1 MQHIW
6 MLQMT
11 RIRFQFCS
19 DPAIIH
25 VLSDSMAAY
34 IQTIPKT
41 RKNKPSVQY
50 WLLDL
55 AEKILLQDTGAAGIG
70 KEQNWK
76 VS

>member
-1 MQHIW
+1 
-6 MLQMT
+6 MT
-11 RIRFQFCS
+11 RTRFQFCS

-41 RKNKPSVQY
+41 RKNKSSVQY